1 MKCCA
6 CFLLSARSN
15 RIGYRF
21 CFEEKSMTT
30 LQMRLK
36 TAALALAL
44 AFPLSDAGNAQSL
57 RGEIEGI
64 VHDYLASHPDEVGLI
79 VKDYLVR
86 HPEVIQQVLTE
97 MIKKRS
103 TPTSSSASASTD
115 QLDRSA
121 VVRNNAKQIFSSPLQ
136 VNLGNPDGDVTLV
149 EFFDYNCGFCKRA
162 LGDTLDLIKSDSK
175 LKVVLKELP
184 ILGPGSVEAA
194 RVAIAVH
201 MQDADGKKYLEF
213 HRKLLGDR
221 TQANKA
227 RALDVARELG
237 LDLARIEQD
246 MNSPEVNATIDES
259 SKLAQML
266 GINGTP
272 SYVVGS
278 SVVVGAVG
286 STTLFEK
293 IKLARQ

>member
-1 MKCCA
+1 MVM
-6 CFLLSARSN
+6 LLM
-15 RIGYRF
+15 RF
-21 CFEEKSMTT
+21 
-30 LQMRLK
+30 K

-44 AFPLSDAGNAQSL
+44 AFPLSVAGNAQSL
-57 RGEIEGI
+57 RGEIDGI
-64 VHDYLASHPDEVGLI
+64 VHDYLASHPDEIGAI
-79 VKDYLVR
+79 VKDYLVK

-103 TPTSSSASASTD
+103 APTTTSSSPASSD
-115 QLDRSA
+115 QLDRGA
-121 VVRNNAKQIFSSPLQ
+121 VVRGNAKQIFSSPLQ

-162 LGDTLDLIKSDSK
+162 LGDTLDLIKSDPK

-184 ILGPGSVEAA
+184 ILGPGSIEAA

-221 TQANKA
+221 TRANKA
-227 RALDVARELG
+227 RALDVAKELG
-237 LDLARIEQD
+237 LDMARIEQD

-278 SVVVGAVG
+278 NVVVGAVG
-286 STTLFEK
+286 STALFEK